1 MKILANTLVEVDVS
15 EDEQRKIAVA
25 YLFNIYDWK
34 DGYHICEEK
43 VYQAVTVHHH
53 DAWSDEV
60 FIRYATDDDYVVAS
74 LLLKIKKSKQSETIA
89 LPKTQKSS

>member
-1 MKILANTLVEVDVS
+1 MKILATTSVEVELS
-15 EDEQRKIAVA
+15 EYEQQKIALA
-25 YLFNIYDWK
+25 YLFNIYNWK

-53 DAWSDEV
+53 DAWTDEV

-74 LLLKIKKSKQSETIA
+74 LLNKIKNKQ
-89 LPKTQKSS
+89 

>member
-1 MKILANTLVEVDVS
+1 
-15 EDEQRKIAVA
+15 
-25 YLFNIYDWK
+25 
-34 DGYHICEEK
+34 
-43 VYQAVTVHHH
+43 VTVHHH

-74 LLLKIKKSKQSETIA
+74 LLLKIKKNKQYETIA